1 MATDSDVPEAG
12 KADAMEADT
21 ETEVVAEKQRL
32 RLVNLPS
39 ASTNCGEIMQ
49 TENDLLIMHDSKN

>member
-12 KADAMEADT
+12 KADAMEVDT
-21 ETEVVAEKQRL
+21 ETEVAVEKQRL

-39 ASTNCGEIMQ
+39 ASSNCSRRNHGDREQ
-49 TENDLLIMHDSKN
+49 YADHKG